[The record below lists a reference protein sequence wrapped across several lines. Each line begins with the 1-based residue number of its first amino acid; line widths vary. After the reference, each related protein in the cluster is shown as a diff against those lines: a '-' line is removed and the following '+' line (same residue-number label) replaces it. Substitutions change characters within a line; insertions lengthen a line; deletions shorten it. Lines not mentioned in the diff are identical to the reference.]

1 MYLAVASKP
10 IMNSNLL
17 QIKNLSI
24 GFTSQSKAVN
34 QISFDIGKGEI
45 VGLVGESGSGK
56 SVTALSIMQLLDKN
70 ATSIL
75 ADEFIFFDTENSV
88 VNLMEIDKKSVVPK
102 FTFPSP
108 FGEGLKGEV
117 NKKKEFRNNDSAIRK
132 LRGNKIAM
140 IFQEPTTSL
149 NPVFTCGE
157 QVMEAILTHQNIS
170 KKEAA
175 TQTIHWF
182 TKVELDNAEIVF
194 EKYPHQLSGGQKQRV
209 MIAMAMCNQPSLL
222 IADEPTTALDVTIQA
237 SIIKLMKK
245 LQQENNMSMLF
256 ISHDIGLVADLA
268 DRIMVMKDGEIVEQ
282 GLKDEIV
289 NHPKHSYTKALLA
302 CKPSL
307 KIKTERLTTI
317 HNFEKQSDVFIK
329 NVNEISVATQQKRVT
344 ELSQRENI
352 LEVKNVSVEYAVNKN
367 WLFKADNFKAVKN
380 ISFEIKKGETLG
392 LVGES
397 GSGKTTIGKAIVGLN
412 KIAEGEILFNGKN
425 IFQKNKKEN
434 LDIKK
439 QLQFIFQDSY
449 SSLNPRIKIGDVI
462 EEPLKTHGLYGNEKQ
477 RKEKVIDWLQKVN
490 LSADYHHHYPHQL
503 SGGQRQRIVI
513 ARALAVEPLC
523 VIADEPVSNLD
534 VSIQAQVLN
543 LLVDLKNEIN
553 FSCLFISHDL
563 AVVNFM
569 SDRIMVMNNGAI
581 EEINSAYEILQNP
594 QTDYTKKLLAAIPKQ
609 H

>member
-75 ADEFIFFDTENSV
+75 ADKFNFFDNENSV
-88 VNLMEIDKKSVVPK
+88 VNLMN
-102 FTFPSP
+102 
-108 FGEGLKGEV
+108 LKES
-117 NKKKEFRNNDSAIRK
+117 EIRK
-132 LRGNKIAM
+132 LRGKEISM
-140 IFQEPTTSL
+140 IFQEPMTSL

-175 TQTIHWF
+175 TQTLHWF
-182 TKVELDNAEIVF
+182 KKVELDNAEIVF
-194 EKYPHQLSGGQKQRV
+194 EKYSHQLSGGQKQRV
-209 MIAMAMCNQPSLL
+209 MIAMAICNQPTLL

-245 LQQENNMSMLF
+245 LQQENKMSMLF

-282 GLKDEIV
+282 GLKDEMI
-289 NHPKHSYTKALLA
+289 NRPKHNYTKALLA

-307 KIKTERLTTI
+307 KIKAERLTTI
-317 HNFEKQSDVFIK
+317 HDFENENQNS
-329 NVNEISVATQQKRVT
+329 NEISVATQQKRVT

-367 WLFKADNFKAVKN
+367 WLLKSNNFKAVKN

-412 KIAEGEILFNGKN
+412 KITEGEILFNGKN
-425 IFQKNKKEN
+425 IASYFSKLTNPSSFGEGTKGEVIKKKEFWKINSSSNDN
-434 LDIKK
+434 LAIKK

-449 SSLNPRIKIGDVI
+449 SSLNPRIKIGDAI
-462 EEPLKTHGLYGNEKQ
+462 EEGLKIYGLYGNEKQ

-490 LSADYHHHYPHQL
+490 LSADYYHHYPHQL

-523 VIADEPVSNLD
+523 VITDEPVSNLD

-563 AVVNFM
+563 AVVNFI

-581 EEINSAYEILQNP
+581 EENNSAHEILQNP
-594 QTDYTKKLLAAIPKQ
+594 QTDYTKKLLAAISNRY
-609 H
+609 